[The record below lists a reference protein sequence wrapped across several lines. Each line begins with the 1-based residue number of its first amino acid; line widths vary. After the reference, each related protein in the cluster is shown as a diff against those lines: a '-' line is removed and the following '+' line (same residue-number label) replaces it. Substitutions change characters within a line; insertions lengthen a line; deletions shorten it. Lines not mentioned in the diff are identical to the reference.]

1 MLIFVKSYVILYLR
15 RAPLPNGRRHI
26 PSILRRGS
34 YFFPSVWEGVT
45 LMYVTYEGLFAFT
58 SLLISV
64 ALAVLALISYIEN
77 KK

>member
-1 MLIFVKSYVILYLR
+1 
-15 RAPLPNGRRHI
+15 
-26 PSILRRGS
+26 
-34 YFFPSVWEGVT
+34 
-45 LMYVTYEGLFAFT
+45 MYVTYEGLFAFT